1 MSTLLNW
8 INAHAKG
15 LAAGYGSA
23 ATALYPVYGH
33 QTWFIWVIAGGAVL
47 GVTGITNT
55 PTAAASSASSSS
67 APALQSIVLHTTA
80 DGPSPANAIASP
92 TGAQPPA
99 ITSSS

>member
-1 MSTLLNW
+1 MTAFLNW

-33 QTWFIWVIAGGAVL
+33 YTWFIWVIAGGAVL

-55 PTAAASSASSSS
+55 KPSPSALAAAEPAKIAAPSA
-67 APALQSIVLHTTA
+67 APIPL
-80 DGPSPANAIASP
+80 PAGSTLTLPAPQA
-92 TGAQPPA
+92 APPA
-99 ITSSS
+99 G